1 MDCAGERRRDFWPG
15 SNIARKTLALG
26 LPADFCNNRALA
38 ATAMVKTGQEY
49 KEWA

>member
-1 MDCAGERRRDFWPG
+1 MDSDGEREPDFWSG

-26 LPADFCNNRALA
+26 LAADFCNNRALA